1 MKTPDMVR
9 GATDR
14 TFQQMGNPACKGH
27 LMRAFKASTGLTI
40 HAYVEQVRLA
50 KAKALLSDTD
60 IQLKEIAFR
69 LGFSNAANF
78 SAAFRKSAGE
88 SPREFRRRVGR
99 LN

>member
-1 MKTPDMVR
+1 
-9 GATDR
+9 
-14 TFQQMGNPACKGH
+14 
-27 LMRAFKASTGLTI
+27 MRAFKASTGLTI

-88 SPREFRRRVGR
+88 SPREFRRRFGR
-99 LN
+99 SN